1 MAGAAVSIC
10 NGTVAGIGFGVGIVF
25 TGAAVSICT
34 GTEAGIKSVVG
45 FRLGATLRSQS
56 LMGWVVGLWF
66 GLEVDVS
73 EPSLGSGGCEVVV
86 MGTSSFGA

>member
-1 MAGAAVSIC
+1 MRRDFVKNGRDQRLHVYCVGFGVEIKLAGAAVSIC

-56 LMGWVVGLWF
+56 LMGWVV
-66 GLEVDVS
+66 
-73 EPSLGSGGCEVVV
+73 
-86 MGTSSFGA
+86 